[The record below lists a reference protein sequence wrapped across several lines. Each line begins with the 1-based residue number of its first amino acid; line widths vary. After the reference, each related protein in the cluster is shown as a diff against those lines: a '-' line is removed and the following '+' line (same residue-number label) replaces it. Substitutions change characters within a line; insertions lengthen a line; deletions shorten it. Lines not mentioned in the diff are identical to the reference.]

1 MARLYNRPDIV
12 TEAQEYQYRLLK
24 YYIEHYRAQKYR
36 PCSGYVQF
44 MFIDLSPQS
53 FYGIYDW
60 WGMPKH
66 SLDALMESNQPVVG
80 MIEQT
85 AKGTEA
91 VWLINDSHRNLGNV
105 TVSWTVTGADGT
117 LIAEGAESVVCG
129 PDSAHQVA
137 ALSISASGQ
146 PGMVHAA
153 VVVRGEGG
161 EVVTTNRYRD
171 MFNHPPH
178 VKGHPTRMS
187 HEYGVRLYTA

>member
-12 TEAQEYQYRLLK
+12 AEAQEYQYRLLK

-60 WGMPKH
+60 WGTPKR
-66 SLDALMESNQPVVG
+66 SLNALMESNQPVLG

-85 AKGTEA
+85 AKGTDA
-91 VWLINDSHRNLGNV
+91 VWLINDSQRDFGTV
-105 TVSWTVTGADGT
+105 TVSWTVTDADGT
-117 LIAEGAESVVCG
+117 AIAKGEESVVCG
-129 PDSAHQVA
+129 PDTAHRVA
-137 ALSISASGQ
+137 TLSIAAGEH
-146 PGMVHAA
+146 PGVVHAA
-153 VVVRGEGG
+153 VVVRGTDR
-161 EVVTTNRYRD
+161 EVIATNRYRD